1 MPFKR
6 SDENQELKSFSE
18 GLTEDICAGLARFSY
33 LAVVAWD
40 SVRHRAREPG
50 DVQAFSEAFD
60 ARYVIEGSVRRS
72 GDSVRV
78 SVRLIEAA
86 VGVSLWAETYNCDL
100 SATDLFEAEDTISD
114 RIVATVADSFGVLVG
129 ALIADTTN
137 RPEAELSANDW
148 VLRTLDYLRLYL
160 PGPHKEMR
168 AGLERA
174 VEAHPRSAEVWA
186 CLAHLYLNEYSFGF
200 NPRPDPLDR
209 ALKAADTA
217 FELDNASQF
226 VNQQL
231 AQVYFFRRD
240 LIRFRAAAER
250 AISLNP
256 RDTNTLGILGLLM
269 VHVRDF
275 DRGME
280 LTQRAMDLNSNHA
293 HWCHF
298 SHIWFHFA
306 RGEYEKALEAVSR
319 INISGNFWIP
329 LATTAICSA
338 LGREQEAKT
347 AAAQLLALDPD
358 IASHARP
365 NIEAW
370 HFASGLMKPLLDG
383 LKQAGIAIPDP

>member
-1 MPFKR
+1 
-6 SDENQELKSFSE
+6 
-18 GLTEDICAGLARFSY
+18 
-33 LAVVAWD
+33 
-40 SVRHRAREPG
+40 
-50 DVQAFSEAFD
+50 
-60 ARYVIEGSVRRS
+60 
-72 GDSVRV
+72 
-78 SVRLIEAA
+78 
-86 VGVSLWAETYNCDL
+86 
-100 SATDLFEAEDTISD
+100 
-114 RIVATVADSFGVLVG
+114 
-129 ALIADTTN
+129 
-137 RPEAELSANDW
+137 
-148 VLRTLDYLRLYL
+148 
-160 PGPHKEMR
+160 
-168 AGLERA
+168 
-174 VEAHPRSAEVWA
+174 
-186 CLAHLYLNEYSFGF
+186 
-200 NPRPDPLDR
+200 
-209 ALKAADTA
+209 
-217 FELDNASQF
+217 
-226 VNQQL
+226 
-231 AQVYFFRRD
+231 
-240 LIRFRAAAER
+240 
-250 AISLNP
+250 
-256 RDTNTLGILGLLM
+256 M